1 VRYLKLMRL
10 IRFALFTLVATLCLC
25 QEVSDPWPT
34 ASLLEP
40 AAFAK
45 ELQSGESPTILC
57 VAFPQLY
64 NEKHIVHAVFAGPGS
79 KPEGLEALK
88 KAAEPLARD
97 ADLVIYC
104 GCCPLAKKCPNIR
117 PAYRTLKEM
126 GFTHIRVLNLPTNM
140 QSDWVAKD
148 YPTEAG
154 SAAASSN

>member
-1 VRYLKLMRL
+1 MRH
-10 IRFALFTLVATLCLC
+10 IRFGLFILVATLCLS
-25 QEVSDPWPT
+25 QVVSDPWPV
-34 ASLLEP
+34 SSIVEP

-45 ELQSGESPTILC
+45 ELQSGENPTILC

-104 GCCPLAKKCPNIR
+104 GCCPFERCPNIR
-117 PAYRTLKEM
+117 PAYSLFRDL
-126 GFTHIRVLNLPTNM
+126 GFTHLRVLELPT
-140 QSDWVAKD
+140 SFAADW
-148 YPTEAG
+148 AG
-154 SAAASSN
+154 KNYAIEKGLN